1 MNKKLYTALFVLI
14 TALIAYLGYDK
25 FIKVKVK
32 PVVVID
38 ECNPA
43 NYSKD
48 KSAKHFV
55 VSGSSTPLVRK
66 NFNNLTDPEQQ
77 NIEYAIGQM
86 KAISL
91 SDPLYT
97 NPSGYDFQA
106 RIHNGPKYLGDLTI
120 PFKTCQHDD
129 CCFFLAWHRM
139 YIYFF
144 ERILRSKMDPSKPMP
159 ALPFWDFQDFNIPAV
174 SPTPLI
180 TGSIPWRF
188 RYPATT
194 TNALYDANRNPDFN
208 KYPDG
213 IAFYPSISTI
223 AFNNAMN
230 ITGSS
235 TTYNYN
241 YFDFQNAIY
250 NAHGTIHSTIGKWS
264 ITSGGITATHCGDL
278 ADLETAAKDPLFFL
292 LHANVDRMWEMWL
305 NLKPKNMNPSA
316 SCNAYWRNRQFVFYD
331 ESGAKVYLKGSDII
345 NTAPSTLNYSYDGVS
360 VPAIKKRTC
369 TVLKFQ
375 KKCPTFPK
383 ATGYTEAVSLMLK
396 ERVTNLSNAFSVSSA
411 LKNLIATNPTAGFNF
426 SDSSDGDNVFIEI
439 EDIKPT
445 LEPNGAVEIYVSMG
459 DIVPQELLPQ
469 SPAFAGII
477 NLLDVKNSMGV
488 MHKKI
493 QRININELIIKQRLN
508 YASLPKLKLV
518 FLARGN
524 YLQNV
529 EIPTTVA
536 LTIGKFRI
544 ATYKTNELFEDN

>member
-25 FIKVKVK
+25 FIKEKIK

-38 ECNPA
+38 ECNPV
-43 NYSKD
+43 NYLKD

-77 NIEYAIGQM
+77 NIEYAIAQM

-91 SDPLYT
+91 TDPLYT
-97 NPSGYDFQA
+97 NPLGYDFQA
-106 RIHNGPKYLGDLTI
+106 RIHNGPKDLRDLTI

-159 ALPFWDFQDFNIPAV
+159 ALPFWDFQDFNIPTVGA
-174 SPTPLI
+174 TPLI

-188 RYPATT
+188 REPATAA
-194 TNALYDANRNPDFN
+194 NALYDANRNPDFN

-213 IAFYPSISTI
+213 IAFYTATSTT
-223 AFNNAMN
+223 AFNIA
-230 ITGSS
+230 ITIPGSS
-235 TTYNYN
+235 SYNYN
-241 YFDFQNAIY
+241 YFNFQNALY
-250 NAHGTIHSTIGKWS
+250 NAHGNIHAIIGKWS
-264 ITSGGITATHCGDL
+264 VTSGGVTTAYDGDL
-278 ADLETAAKDPLFFL
+278 GELTSAAKDPLFFL

-305 NLKPKNMNPSA
+305 NLSPNNRNPSA

-331 ESGAKVYLKGSDII
+331 ETGAKVYLKGSDII
-345 NTAPSTLNYSYDGVS
+345 NTASSTLNYSYDGVS
-360 VPAIKKRTC
+360 VPAIKNRICIKNS
-369 TVLKFQ
+369 

-383 ATGYTEAVSLMLK
+383 PSHHVTVLDVNLKDRYTK
-396 ERVTNLSNAFSVSSA
+396 INADLFSVSPA
-411 LKNLIATNPTAGFNF
+411 LKNLIATNPTAGFDF
-426 SDSSDGDNVFIEI
+426 SDSTDGDNVFIEI

-459 DIVPQELLPQ
+459 DIVQQELLPQ

-477 NLLDVKNSMGV
+477 NLLDVKNGMGA

-493 QRININELIIKQRLN
+493 QRININELIIKQHLN

-529 EIPTTVA
+529 EIPTAVA